1 MADVQLTPQQ
11 AQAVTNRGGSLL
23 VSAAAGSGKTKVLVE
38 RVFSYLTEEHCHID
52 DFLIIT
58 FTRAAAAEL
67 RSKLASELAKRV
79 AQSPEDEH
87 LRRQMFRVYQADIK
101 TVDGFCASL
110 LREHVH
116 LLEPVEGHSLTPDF
130 RILDESEAS
139 LLKEKALEQ
148 ALESFYQRIEQGD
161 EGCASL
167 AATLGFGRDDRALAV
182 LVPELHGKLQSHPYP
197 AAWLEKAAES
207 WKHLPP
213 RLGDSVYGRAV
224 MEDTVRRALY
234 WAGRLERAA
243 EQMDGCQPV
252 YDAYA
257 DRFLDAAA
265 QLRQYEAAAQEGW
278 DAMGRVQV
286 VFRRMGTVRGDEYA
300 QEKNAARA
308 VLEKCRKAVG
318 KLSAPYETA
327 EAELLGDMQ
336 AIAPAMEALL
346 ALTEDFD
353 RRFRAEKVR
362 RNAMDFSDQ
371 EHYAVQLLSRPDGTP
386 TELGEQVSLRYREIM
401 VDEYQDTNEVQNCIF
416 RAVSRQGE
424 NIFAVGDVKQSIYRF
439 RLAEPGIFLE
449 KYRTYAPAEQAAP
462 GQPRRMVLSRNFRSR
477 REVLD
482 ATNFVFGAIMSR
494 EMGELDYTE
503 EQQLHPGADYPEA
516 EGRETE
522 FHYLSV
528 EDTPEQRF
536 DRAAAEA
543 QFVARRVRR
552 LLEEKYPVRGA
563 DGSMRPVEPEDI
575 VILMR
580 SPASRMAVFSAALER
595 EGIPCDGGESEDFF
609 AAMEIAVVLSL
620 LEVVDNPRQD
630 VPLIAVLRS
639 PLVGMSADRLAAIR
653 AVQQEGDYYEALR
666 LEPGE
671 DAQAFL
677 TLLDEL
683 RQAGRE
689 MSADKLLWYIYDR
702 CHVMAIFGAM
712 EDGAAR
718 QARLTALYDYVRR
731 LVQSGRTGLFDCV
744 SHLRQLLE
752 KGDAPV
758 VTAAKA
764 AGGVRIMSVHKSK
777 GLEFPVVIL
786 ADLCRAFNRQDMDRP
801 VLVHPQLGVGAERVE
816 VERRLRYDTIS
827 KTALALVLEREAK
840 AEELR
845 ILYVAMTRAQEKL
858 IMVCSRKN
866 PEKHLR
872 ELCALTELPVPPE
885 AVSGA
890 DCPGDWLV
898 LALMNTYQAADFH
911 RFTGV
916 RPPELREAPAGLTV
930 RLHRID
936 GEEEEQQE
944 VTAADSAAVET
955 PDVLPDEAALAFAYG
970 HGAATVT
977 PTKVTATQ
985 LKGRAIDEEI
995 AEGALP
1001 RRWESVPEKP
1011 RFLQEKQGLTGA
1023 ERGTAMHLVMQFLPL
1038 DTPPEPAAVRAL
1050 AETLTAR
1057 RLLTP
1062 EQAAALDVPALA
1074 RFLSSPLA
1082 ARIRAAKQVWRE
1094 YRFSLLTDAGL
1105 YDPAAAGEEMLLQ
1118 GVADCVFE
1126 TADGLTVV
1134 DFKTDRVTA
1143 EEAPR
1148 RAEVYRTQLNA
1159 YAGALAKILQKPVT
1173 ERVLYFFACDREI
1186 SL

>member
-1 MADVQLTPQQ
+1 M
-11 AQAVTNRGGSLL
+11 
-23 VSAAAGSGKTKVLVE
+23 
-38 RVFSYLTEEHCHID
+38 
-52 DFLIIT
+52 
-58 FTRAAAAEL
+58 
-67 RSKLASELAKRV
+67 
-79 AQSPEDEH
+79 
-87 LRRQMFRVYQADIK
+87 
-101 TVDGFCASL
+101 
-110 LREHVH
+110 
-116 LLEPVEGHSLTPDF
+116 
-130 RILDESEAS
+130 
-139 LLKEKALEQ
+139 
-148 ALESFYQRIEQGD
+148 
-161 EGCASL
+161 
-167 AATLGFGRDDRALAV
+167 
-182 LVPELHGKLQSHPYP
+182 
-197 AAWLEKAAES
+197 
-207 WKHLPP
+207 
-213 RLGDSVYGRAV
+213 
-224 MEDTVRRALY
+224 
-234 WAGRLERAA
+234 
-243 EQMDGCQPV
+243 
-252 YDAYA
+252 
-257 DRFLDAAA
+257 
-265 QLRQYEAAAQEGW
+265 
-278 DAMGRVQV
+278 
-286 VFRRMGTVRGDEYA
+286 
-300 QEKNAARA
+300 
-308 VLEKCRKAVG
+308 
-318 KLSAPYETA
+318 
-327 EAELLGDMQ
+327 
-336 AIAPAMEALL
+336 
-346 ALTEDFD
+346 
-353 RRFRAEKVR
+353 
-362 RNAMDFSDQ
+362 
-371 EHYAVQLLSRPDGTP
+371 
-386 TELGEQVSLRYREIM
+386 
-401 VDEYQDTNEVQNCIF
+401 
-416 RAVSRQGE
+416 
-424 NIFAVGDVKQSIYRF
+424 
-439 RLAEPGIFLE
+439 
-449 KYRTYAPAEQAAP
+449 
-462 GQPRRMVLSRNFRSR
+462 
-477 REVLD
+477 
-482 ATNFVFGAIMSR
+482 
-494 EMGELDYTE
+494 
-503 EQQLHPGADYPEA
+503 
-516 EGRETE
+516 
-522 FHYLSV
+522 
-528 EDTPEQRF
+528 
-536 DRAAAEA
+536 
-543 QFVARRVRR
+543 
-552 LLEEKYPVRGA
+552 
-563 DGSMRPVEPEDI
+563 
-575 VILMR
+575 
-580 SPASRMAVFSAALER
+580 
-595 EGIPCDGGESEDFF
+595 
-609 AAMEIAVVLSL
+609 
-620 LEVVDNPRQD
+620 
-630 VPLIAVLRS
+630 
-639 PLVGMSADRLAAIR
+639 
-653 AVQQEGDYYEALR
+653 
-666 LEPGE
+666 
-671 DAQAFL
+671 
-677 TLLDEL
+677 
-683 RQAGRE
+683 
-689 MSADKLLWYIYDR
+689 
-702 CHVMAIFGAM
+702 
-712 EDGAAR
+712 
-718 QARLTALYDYVRR
+718 
-731 LVQSGRTGLFDCV
+731 

-1011 RFLQEKQGLTGA
+1011 RFLQEKHGLTGA

-1038 DTPPEPAAVRAL
+1038 DTPPEPEAVRAL

>member
-1 MADVQLTPQQ
+1 
-11 AQAVTNRGGSLL
+11 
-23 VSAAAGSGKTKVLVE
+23 
-38 RVFSYLTEEHCHID
+38 
-52 DFLIIT
+52 
-58 FTRAAAAEL
+58 
-67 RSKLASELAKRV
+67 
-79 AQSPEDEH
+79 
-87 LRRQMFRVYQADIK
+87 
-101 TVDGFCASL
+101 
-110 LREHVH
+110 
-116 LLEPVEGHSLTPDF
+116 
-130 RILDESEAS
+130 
-139 LLKEKALEQ
+139 
-148 ALESFYQRIEQGD
+148 
-161 EGCASL
+161 
-167 AATLGFGRDDRALAV
+167 
-182 LVPELHGKLQSHPYP
+182 
-197 AAWLEKAAES
+197 
-207 WKHLPP
+207 
-213 RLGDSVYGRAV
+213 
-224 MEDTVRRALY
+224 
-234 WAGRLERAA
+234 
-243 EQMDGCQPV
+243 
-252 YDAYA
+252 
-257 DRFLDAAA
+257 
-265 QLRQYEAAAQEGW
+265 
-278 DAMGRVQV
+278 
-286 VFRRMGTVRGDEYA
+286 
-300 QEKNAARA
+300 
-308 VLEKCRKAVG
+308 
-318 KLSAPYETA
+318 
-327 EAELLGDMQ
+327 
-336 AIAPAMEALL
+336 
-346 ALTEDFD
+346 
-353 RRFRAEKVR
+353 
-362 RNAMDFSDQ
+362 
-371 EHYAVQLLSRPDGTP
+371 
-386 TELGEQVSLRYREIM
+386 
-401 VDEYQDTNEVQNCIF
+401 
-416 RAVSRQGE
+416 
-424 NIFAVGDVKQSIYRF
+424 
-439 RLAEPGIFLE
+439 
-449 KYRTYAPAEQAAP
+449 
-462 GQPRRMVLSRNFRSR
+462 
-477 REVLD
+477 
-482 ATNFVFGAIMSR
+482 
-494 EMGELDYTE
+494 
-503 EQQLHPGADYPEA
+503 
-516 EGRETE
+516 
-522 FHYLSV
+522 
-528 EDTPEQRF
+528 
-536 DRAAAEA
+536 
-543 QFVARRVRR
+543 
-552 LLEEKYPVRGA
+552 
-563 DGSMRPVEPEDI
+563 
-575 VILMR
+575 
-580 SPASRMAVFSAALER
+580 
-595 EGIPCDGGESEDFF
+595 
-609 AAMEIAVVLSL
+609 
-620 LEVVDNPRQD
+620 
-630 VPLIAVLRS
+630 
-639 PLVGMSADRLAAIR
+639 
-653 AVQQEGDYYEALR
+653 
-666 LEPGE
+666 
-671 DAQAFL
+671 
-677 TLLDEL
+677 
-683 RQAGRE
+683 

-816 VERRLRYDTIS
+816 VERRLRYDTVS

-944 VTAADSAAVET
+944 VTAAGSAAVET

-1011 RFLQEKQGLTGA
+1011 RFLQEKHGLTGA
-1023 ERGTAMHLVMQFLPL
+1023 ERGTAMHLVMQFLAL

-1062 EQAAALDVPALA
+1062 EQAAALDIPALA

-1105 YDPAAAGEEMLLQ
+1105 YDPAAVGEEMLLQ

-1143 EEAPR
+1143 AEAPR

>member
-1 MADVQLTPQQ
+1 MGSFEPTPQQ
-11 AQAVTNRGGSLL
+11 RRAMEDRGGSLL

-38 RVFSYLTEEHCHID
+38 RLFGYMERERCRID

-58 FTRAAAAEL
+58 FTKAAAAEL
-67 RSKLASELAKRV
+67 RGRIAAELSQRV
-79 AQSPEDEH
+79 ARQPENMH
-87 LRRQMFRVYQADIK
+87 LRRQMMRVYQADIK
-101 TVDGFCASL
+101 TVDAFCGSL
-110 LREHVH
+110 LRENIH
-116 LLEPVEGHSLTPDF
+116 LLPPEGQRSLTPDF
-130 RILDESEAS
+130 RVLDQQEAE
-139 LLKEKALEQ
+139 LLRMQVLEQ
-148 ALESFYQRIEQGD
+148 VLEEFYQRIGRGD
-161 EGCASL
+161 TQAQQL
-167 AATLGFGRDDRALAV
+167 AETLGAGRDDRALERLV
-182 LVPELHGKLQSHPYP
+182 LDIHGKIQSHAYPMRWLERLREQWQQVPESVGPYREVLTDSILRRTRFWAKKLTET
-197 AAWLEKAAES
+197 AAWMEQYPDLY
-207 WKHLPP
+207 
-213 RLGDSVYGRAV
+213 RGYG
-224 MEDTVRRALY
+224 
-234 WAGRLERAA
+234 
-243 EQMDGCQPV
+243 
-252 YDAYA
+252 
-257 DRFLDAAA
+257 DRFLEMAE
-265 QLRQYEAAAQEGW
+265 QLQGYETAAQEGW
-278 DAMGRVQV
+278 DAMARLKPA
-286 VFRRMGTVRGDEYA
+286 FRRMGVVKGCDGAKEQAQAVRKRCKDELDEIGA
-300 QEKNAARA
+300 LLA
-308 VLEKCRKAVG
+308 VSESDQLED
-318 KLSAPYETA
+318 L
-327 EAELLGDMQ
+327 EAM
-336 AIAPAMEALL
+336 APAMLALVQ
-346 ALTEDFD
+346 LTEDFTAAYQ
-353 RRFRAEKVR
+353 AEKVR
-362 RNAMDFSDQ
+362 RNCMDFSDQ
-371 EHYAVQLLSRPDGTP
+371 EHYAIRLLQGDDGAPTPLGRQLSG
-386 TELGEQVSLRYREIM
+386 RYREIM

-503 EQQLHPGADYPEA
+503 EQQLHPGADYPQAA
-516 EGRETE
+516 ERETE

-666 LEPGE
+666 LEQGE

-816 VERRLRYDTIS
+816 VERRLRYDTVS

-936 GEEEEQQE
+936 GEEEEQRE

-1011 RFLQEKQGLTGA
+1011 RFLQEKHGLTGA

-1050 AETLTAR
+1050 AETLAAR

-1173 ERVLYFFACDREI
+1173 ERVLYFFACDQEI